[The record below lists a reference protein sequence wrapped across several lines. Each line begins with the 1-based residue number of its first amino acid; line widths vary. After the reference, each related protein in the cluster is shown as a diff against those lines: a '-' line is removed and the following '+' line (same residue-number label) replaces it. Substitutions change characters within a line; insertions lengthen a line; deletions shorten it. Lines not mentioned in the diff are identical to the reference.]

1 MKTRPLIIAK
11 MDEMIR
17 QKAVKINSPR
27 LVRELEKFIWVNGR
41 PEAQKGY
48 NDDLVLSMA
57 IACWVR
63 DTALINNQKD
73 VELTKALL
81 GSMSVTNKHI
91 NTSISGMYGS
101 KDIEQSAAKK
111 MYSEYMWLFKG

>member
-1 MKTRPLIIAK
+1 

-17 QKAVKINSPR
+17 QRAIKINSPR

-48 NDDLVLSMA
+48 NDDLVLSLA

-81 GSMSVTNKHI
+81 GSMAVSSKHI
-91 NTSISGMYGS
+91 NTSIPGMNGH
-101 KDIEQSAAKK
+101 KGIEQAATQK